1 MLIDF
6 TEDEEGNHWIAI
18 NMMGWAAAFLKAVLN
33 SH

>member
-18 NMMGWAAAFLKAVLN
+18 NMMGWAAFLKAVLN